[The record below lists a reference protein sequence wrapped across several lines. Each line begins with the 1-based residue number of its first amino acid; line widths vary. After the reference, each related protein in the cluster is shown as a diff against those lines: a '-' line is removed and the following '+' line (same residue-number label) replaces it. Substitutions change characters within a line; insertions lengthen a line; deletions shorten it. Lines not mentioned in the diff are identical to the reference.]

1 MDLVTYL
8 KGSYGSH
15 GSTCDPPSLD
25 FEIGGRGTHSA
36 IVFLNVFFFV
46 VVGWSKLLMF
56 TEPQTSKNHQKWRGS
71 ALKPLVLGKAVS
83 CAVWEGLEGR
93 REEIREK

>member
-1 MDLVTYL
+1 MDPMDLLVIPLALIL
-8 KGSYGSH
+8 KS
-15 GSTCDPPSLD
+15 
-25 FEIGGRGTHSA
+25 EGGGLILQLFFWMS
-36 IVFLNVFFFV
+36 FFV

>member
-1 MDLVTYL
+1 M
-8 KGSYGSH
+8 S
-15 GSTCDPPSLD
+15 
-25 FEIGGRGTHSA
+25 
-36 IVFLNVFFFV
+36 FFV

>member
-1 MDLVTYL
+1 MDPLDLLVIPLALIL
-8 KGSYGSH
+8 KS
-15 GSTCDPPSLD
+15 
-25 FEIGGRGTHSA
+25 ERGGLILQLFFWMS
-36 IVFLNVFFFV
+36 FFV

-56 TEPQTSKNHQKWRGS
+56 TEPQTSKNHHKWRGS